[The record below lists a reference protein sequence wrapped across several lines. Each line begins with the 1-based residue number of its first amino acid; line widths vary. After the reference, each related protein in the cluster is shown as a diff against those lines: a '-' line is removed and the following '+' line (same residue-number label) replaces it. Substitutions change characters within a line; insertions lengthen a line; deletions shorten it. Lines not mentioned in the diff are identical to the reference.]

1 MIPLAALLWQKPL
14 FGSLGLVGGITLFR
28 YRSQTGVV
36 LTGFAA
42 ESVSI
47 LFRSFRSKRFEK
59 KQAKETMSLRIAYL
73 LFH

>member
-36 LTGFAA
+36 PTGFAA

-47 LFRSFRSKRFEK
+47 LLVEAFEK
-59 KQAKETMSLRIAYL
+59 KQAKETMSLRIVYS
-73 LFH
+73 LF